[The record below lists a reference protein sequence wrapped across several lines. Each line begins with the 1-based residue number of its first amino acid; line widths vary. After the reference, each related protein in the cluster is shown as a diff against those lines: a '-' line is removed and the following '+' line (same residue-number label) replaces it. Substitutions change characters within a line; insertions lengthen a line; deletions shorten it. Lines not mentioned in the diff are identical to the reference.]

1 MGHMEFQLGLKFNN
15 VTTKDMMI
23 WDMFILLLMCILF

>member
-1 MGHMEFQLGLKFNN
+1 MGHMEFQLGFNN